1 MMAGLESEI
10 VDAIDD
16 EYTSAQVL
24 TGDAEDRLSV
34 PVNWRPILD
43 SDDPAERCRIA
54 LSLWSPQFLDK
65 LPKFSILLPERLA
78 DVRVLRIRTGGE
90 APAEHIVLAYAA
102 GHNADGQL
110 VLWIGHDPANFADT
124 VPKYFETVP
133 QAARDFLQQTHAG
146 FTSEDMESYGLM
158 PPRDMQTLAESV
170 GAPPDEGWQVGYG
183 GIQINSTRLLWLTRD
198 SGELLYCTSPDL
210 PAETMALV
218 YEGDI
223 DVPPPQFWTALDKI
237 LVERWDE

>member
-1 MMAGLESEI
+1 MAGLESEI

-16 EYTSAQVL
+16 EYTSAQAL
-24 TGDAEDRLSV
+24 TGDAEDRLPV
-34 PVNWRPILD
+34 PVNWQPILD
-43 SDDPAERCRIA
+43 SADSVERCRIA
-54 LSLWSPQFLDK
+54 LSLWTPQFLDK

-102 GHNADGQL
+102 GHNTDGEL
-110 VLWIGHDPANFADT
+110 ILWIGHDPANFADAA
-124 VPKYFETVP
+124 PKYFETIP
-133 QAARDFLQQTHAG
+133 QTARDFLQQTHAG

-170 GAPPDEGWQVGYG
+170 GAPPDEQGWQVGYG

-210 PAETMALV
+210 PAGTMALV

-223 DVPPPQFWTALDKI
+223 DDPPPPFWTALDEI
-237 LVERWDE
+237 LVARWDE